1 MRAANRSVSAVIC
14 LYLSAVF
21 ILCVP
26 LYAFAQKISPEQL
39 LEGMTV
45 PPAEPD
51 LLFTD
56 NNPVAGDE
64 PAPALIRSTGNGG
77 VWDDPSTWD
86 AGRVPARN
94 DTVMISTGTLVTLSG
109 NEQRRAGR
117 LIVEEGAELRGL
129 NNARLAVYLDLR
141 NNGEISHIFAEDQFF
156 VGVQGLIENNGTIA
170 TTETLTDAQLIGM
183 ELYGNII
190 NRGTWKGIVETF
202 GENPRT
208 IDLRSSEVTLVNRAP
223 ELELIGDNHIPVP
236 FIFNETSRLIVTT
249 NARLY
254 SRYLGSLI
262 LEAFDYMDN
271 RGQVILEDQNVGITG
286 YGMNIL
292 AEDEIHARII
302 SYGKQVPSSFALA
315 NRRWFRFEPIDGPE
329 EATIRQITFEF
340 TVGEMGS
347 NIPEALEIFHSGD
360 GGATWIQISDENNT
374 TREFSGL
381 EVFGMGT
388 MTIVNPPDY
397 GDYVLSAGDP
407 YSIRPSVG
415 MYINTAP
422 QIRVGGPPHEAT
434 LTYYNA
440 GNSTSSDA
448 LIEIN
453 TGGGVYIDEII
464 PLGKNG
470 APVNGIRMGIGDFAF
485 DRDSTEALLYAPPL
499 GPGEVRRIRLVLQA
513 VPTDVIIGG
522 GDEIA
527 AVPLG
532 FVGGTVVVG
541 LFKDYIKDIVL
552 NGMEE
557 VISDPCVNRSS
568 MQDKMRTAFDKTD
581 AQWNPFGSSEAPY
594 LSVANNAGD
603 ALTDGSFKNIKGGM
617 SKAGVV
623 SHIHD
628 IGRALSNG
636 FDRYE
641 QNSGRSIFQINCD
654 PDDPPPPFPE
664 PDRPGGKRDLE
675 PVFSWDPNQ
684 KVGPTGGGTGEYL
697 AETGSFYYRIDFENL
712 EEATAPAYR
721 VVITDTL
728 SAVFDPETVVLEG
741 ESHTGFEFTR
751 NGSILRWEIVGIEL
765 VPNVNPPE
773 GEGWV
778 AFSVDAYPGQESGT
792 IFENRATI
800 VFDLNP
806 PIMTNTHVNILDNL
820 PPVTEMVSLPERVV
834 TDTLTIHFNSDD
846 RFNGSGVNNVV
857 VFGSRNGGGFNQVGI
872 SDTSFVRI
880 PVRDGSW
887 SFYALASDNVG
898 NTEFIQPTVVT
909 TEVVTPTSIGDTG
922 NLPLTWALGANYPNP
937 FNPVTII
944 PYTMQQGGEVSIALY
959 DVLGR
964 RVMML
969 NPGYREMG
977 RHHQELDMRRLASG
991 TYLYELRVNGA
1002 DGLLFRRTGKM
1013 MFVK

>member
-1 MRAANRSVSAVIC
+1 MI
-14 LYLSAVF
+14 
-21 ILCVP
+21 I
-26 LYAFAQKISPEQL
+26 
-39 LEGMTV
+39 
-45 PPAEPD
+45 PPADPD
-51 LLFTD
+51 LRFTE
-56 NNPVAGDE
+56 NETLAGDE
-64 PAPALIRSTGNGG
+64 PDPALIRSTGTGG
-77 VWDDPSTWD
+77 SWDDPATWD

-94 DTVMISTGTLVTLSG
+94 DTVLISTGTLVTLSG

-117 LIVEEGAELRGL
+117 LVVEESAELRGL
-129 NNARLAVYLDLR
+129 NNARLAVYHNLL
-141 NNGEISHIFAEDQFF
+141 NNGEITHIFEDDQFF
-156 VGVQGLIENNGTIA
+156 VGVLGLIENNGTIA
-170 TTETLTDAQLIGM
+170 TTETLTDVQLIEM

-208 IDLRSSEVTLVNRAP
+208 IDLRSSEVILLGRAP
-223 ELELIGDNHIPVP
+223 DLELIGDNYIPVP
-236 FIFNETSRLIVTT
+236 FSFDDTARLIVTN

-254 SRYLGSLI
+254 SNYFASLI
-262 LEAFDYMDN
+262 LEVFDYMDN
-271 RGQVILEDQNVGITG
+271 RGQVIAEDEDFGITG

-302 SYGKQVPSSFALA
+302 SYGKQVPASFALA
-315 NRRWFRFEPIDGPE
+315 NRRWFRFEPVDGPDE
-329 EATIRQITFEF
+329 VTIRQITFEF

-347 NIPEALEIFHSGD
+347 DIPEALEVFYSAD
-360 GGATWIQISDENNT
+360 GGASWIQISDQNNT
-374 TREFSGL
+374 TRDIFGL
-381 EVFGMGT
+381 EVFGLGSV
-388 MTIVNPPDY
+388 TIVNPPGY
-397 GDYVLSAGDP
+397 GDYVLSTGDP

-440 GNSTSSDA
+440 GSSPTSDA

-470 APVNGIRMGIGDFAF
+470 APVNDIRMGIDDFAF

-513 VPTDVIIGG
+513 VPTGIIVGG

-532 FVGGTVVVG
+532 FLAGTVVVG

-557 VISDPCVNRSS
+557 VIADPCSDRSS
-568 MQDKMRTAFDKTD
+568 FQDKMRTAFDKTD

-623 SHIHD
+623 SHVHD
-628 IGRALSNG
+628 VGKAVSNG

-641 QNSGRSIFQINCD
+641 QNSGRSIYQPIDCD
-654 PDDPPPPFPE
+654 PDEPLPPFPQ
-664 PDRPGGKRDLE
+664 PDRRGANRDLE

-684 KVGPTGGGTGEYL
+684 KVGPIGGGTGEYL
-697 AETGSFYYRIDFENL
+697 AETGRFYYRIDFENL

-741 ESHTGFEFTR
+741 ESHPGFEFTR
-751 NGSILRWEIVGIEL
+751 TGNILRWEIVGIEL

-792 IFENRATI
+792 VFENRATI

-806 PIMTNTHVNILDNL
+806 PIMTNTHINILDNL
-820 PPVTEMVSLPERVV
+820 PPVTVMEALPERVV
-834 TDTLTIHFNSDD
+834 TDTLIIHFNSDD
-846 RFNGSGVNNVV
+846 RFNGSGVDNVV
-857 VFGSRNGGGFNQVGI
+857 VFGSRNGGGFTQVGI
-872 SDTSFVRI
+872 SDTSFARI

-887 SFYALASDNVG
+887 SFYALASDKVG
-898 NTEFIQPTVVT
+898 NAEFIQPSLVT
-909 TEVVTPTSIGDTG
+909 TEVVTPTSIDDSGEH
-922 NLPLTWALGANYPNP
+922 PLTWSLGANYPNP

-944 PYTMQQGGEVSIALY
+944 PYTMQQGGEVSITLY

-964 RVMML
+964 RVML
-969 NPGYREMG
+969 LKPGYRDMG
-977 RHHQELDMRRLASG
+977 RYHQELDMRRLASG
-991 TYLYELRVNGA
+991 TYLYELRVNGT
-1002 DGLLFRRTGKM
+1002 DGLLFRSTGKM